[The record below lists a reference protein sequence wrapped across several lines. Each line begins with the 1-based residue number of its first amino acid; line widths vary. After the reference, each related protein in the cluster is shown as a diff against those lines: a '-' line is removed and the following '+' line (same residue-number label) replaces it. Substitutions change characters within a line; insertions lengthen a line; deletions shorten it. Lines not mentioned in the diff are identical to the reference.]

1 MSVNKDTTF
10 WGRSVWSFSKIDI
23 SKLCYGFVLGVK
35 TWPSWAIF
43 PQVFWQYCHS
53 FPGILYK
60 EVRKRGHHLLMPK
73 MTWLE
78 ASHLR
83 LDFLLRFLSPN
94 TFNNHSK
101 NFFTLPWCLCWD
113 TDGALTWAAFLEAL
127 PSDVRCPPFTAC
139 CWRLGPAGVTDGA
152 ACQLSLMPCYKPR
165 ARLSVSPCPLDWYK
179 FPVNSSKGKNLSLG
193 IFSLF
198 HSQVEASFGK
208 TAWATRIKAHGTL
221 ERASAGLWG
230 PTIKF
235 SVVLWAGCETVITKS

>member
-101 NFFTLPWCLCWD
+101 NFFHTSMMPVLGYRWGFDMSSLPGSPAFWCSLSPLHC
-113 TDGALTWAAFLEAL
+113 LLLAAW
-127 PSDVRCPPFTAC
+127 PCRCHRWSC
-139 CWRLGPAGVTDGA
+139 MPAVTDAMLQAQGTTVSI
-152 ACQLSLMPCYKPR
+152 SL
-165 ARLSVSPCPLDWYK
+165 
-179 FPVNSSKGKNLSLG
+179 
-193 IFSLF
+193 
-198 HSQVEASFGK
+198 SFGLIQISSQFLQGK
-208 TAWATRIKAHGTL
+208 KSFFGHIFPI
-221 ERASAGLWG
+221 S
-230 PTIKF
+230 F
-235 SVVLWAGCETVITKS
+235 SGRGFFW